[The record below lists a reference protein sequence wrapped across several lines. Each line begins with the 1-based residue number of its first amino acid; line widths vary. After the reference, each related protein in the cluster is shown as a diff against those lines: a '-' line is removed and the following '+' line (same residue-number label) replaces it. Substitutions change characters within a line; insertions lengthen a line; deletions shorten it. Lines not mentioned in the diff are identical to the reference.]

1 MLNFYEQVEQNLFP
15 HLWKHQRIWV
25 DEHFEPLVNGSLKIN
40 TSTALIHGDLG
51 CYHVLFDSNKKVING
66 IIDFGTSGMGSPAID
81 LAALLDNHGEA
92 LLKQMSKYYPAVEE
106 LINEARFRAGVV

>member
-1 MLNFYEQVEQNLFP
+1 MLSLHSIPEDILTASDIPSSVAERSRDEMLNFYEQVEQNLFP

-51 CYHVLFDSNKKVING
+51 CYHVLFDFNKQVING
-66 IIDFGTSGMGSPAID
+66 IIDFGTSGMGSPAI
-81 LAALLDNHGEA
+81 AARSFIE
-92 LLKQMSKYYPAVEE
+92 
-106 LINEARFRAGVV
+106 